1 MWLLDTNVVSELRKI
16 RSGKADANVARWIS
30 GKDTAAMFI
39 SVITL
44 QELETGVLR
53 TERKDAVRGEILRKW
68 FDWSVRP
75 AFAGRI
81 LPVDEKVALKSA
93 QLQVP
98 DPKPAMDCLV
108 AATALVHGLT
118 LVTRNIRD
126 FEGTG
131 VRLVDPWK

>member
-1 MWLLDTNVVSELRKI
+1 MWLLDTNVISETRKI

-30 GKDTAAMFI
+30 GKDTVAMFI

-53 TERKDAVRGEILRKW
+53 VEKKDAARGSILRKW
-68 FDWSVRP
+68 LDWSVRP

-81 LPVDEKVALKSA
+81 LPVDEKVALKCA

-98 DPKPAMDCLV
+98 DPKAAMDCLL

-118 LVTRNIRD
+118 LVTRNVRD
-126 FEGTG
+126 FVGSG
-131 VRLVDPWK
+131 VRLVNPWE

>member
-1 MWLLDTNVVSELRKI
+1 MWLLDTNVISETRKI

-53 TERKDAVRGEILRKW
+53 IEKKDAARGSILREW
-68 FDWSVRP
+68 LEWSVRP

-98 DPKPAMDCLV
+98 DPKPAMDCLL

-118 LVTRNIRD
+118 LVTRNVRD
-126 FEGTG
+126 FEGSG
-131 VRLVDPWK
+131 VRLVNPWE

>member
-1 MWLLDTNVVSELRKI
+1 MWLLDTNVISEVRKI

-30 GKDTAAMFI
+30 GKDTAAMFM

-53 TERKDAVRGEILRKW
+53 AEKKDAAKGSILREW
-68 FDWSVRP
+68 LDWSVRP

-93 QLQVP
+93 QLQAP
-98 DPKPAMDCLV
+98 DPKPAMDCLL

-118 LVTRNIRD
+118 LVTRNVRD
-126 FEGTG
+126 FEGSD
-131 VRLVDPWK
+131 VKLVNPWE

>member
-1 MWLLDTNVVSELRKI
+1 MWLLDTNVISETRKI

-53 TERKDAVRGEILRKW
+53 VEKKDAARGSILREW
-68 FDWSVRP
+68 LDWSVRP

-98 DPKPAMDCLV
+98 DPKPAMDCLL

-118 LVTRNIRD
+118 LVTRNVRD
-126 FEGTG
+126 FEGSG
-131 VRLVDPWK
+131 VRLVNPWE

>member
-1 MWLLDTNVVSELRKI
+1 MWLLDTNVISETRKI

-30 GKDTAAMFI
+30 GKDTAAMFL

-53 TERKDAVRGEILRKW
+53 VEKQDAARGSILREW
-68 FDWSVRP
+68 LEWNVRP

-81 LPVDEKVALKSA
+81 LSVDEKVALKSA

-98 DPKPAMDCLV
+98 NPKPAMDCLL

-118 LVTRNIRD
+118 LVTRNVRD
-126 FEGTG
+126 FEGSG
-131 VRLVDPWK
+131 VRLVNPWE